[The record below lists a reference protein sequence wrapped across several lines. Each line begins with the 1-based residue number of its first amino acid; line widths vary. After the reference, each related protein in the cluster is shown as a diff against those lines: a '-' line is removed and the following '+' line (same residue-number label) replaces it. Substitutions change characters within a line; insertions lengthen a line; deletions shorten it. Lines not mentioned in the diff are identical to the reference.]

1 MKSKYVLGLALPAV
15 FLLLVA
21 RAPADAPAGQ
31 YTIDAAAGTVTDTK
45 TGLVWQRDI
54 PAGTYTWAS
63 AKAYCSSLGLAGGG
77 WRLPSMKVLQTLV
90 DESRVNPAIDLTAFP
105 GTPSD
110 WFWTSSAVA
119 GSSGVAW
126 VVYFGDGYPDGYG
139 FGDVGVN
146 NRVRCVR

>member
-21 RAPADAPAGQ
+21 HAPADAPAGQ

-54 PAGTYTWAS
+54 PAGTYTWAG

-90 DESRVNPAIDLTAFP
+90 DESRVSPAIDLTAFP

-110 WFWTSSAVA
+110 FFWTSSAVS
-119 GSSGVAW
+119 GSSVYAW
-126 VVYFGDGYPDGYG
+126 YVDFYNGGYTDNNLVGDSY
-139 FGDVGVN
+139 
-146 NRVRCVR
+146 RVRCVR